1 MKKESIKQFRSSRWW
16 SNVQA
21 LRIDAG
27 ISEKDFSALLGKS
40 ENYYATAVKN
50 GGVPNIADAL
60 IVAQL
65 FDVTVE
71 EIAFGSI
78 GLEIRKAQLE
88 EELKRIVEEIEDA
101 KRDVKGVK
109 G

>member
-1 MKKESIKQFRSSRWW
+1 MKKEILKQFRSSRWW

-27 ISEKDFSALLGKS
+27 ISERDFSAFLGKS
-40 ENYYATAVKN
+40 ESYYSTAVKN